1 MSAWCVYQPQGWLG
15 AGDACSEIL
24 FSGFQDCIA
33 LCAVVAFSLW
43 SWLAAQYRA
52 DQALGENAGRFQKGV
67 SGNPGGRPREIGEIR
82 DLARAHTADA
92 IEALRGI
99 AVDLT
104 APASARV
111 AASEALLNRAWGRP
125 SLAISAEGEAE
136 PVELVVRW
144 AGA

>member
-1 MSAWCVYQPQGWLG
+1 MNRTG
-15 AGDACSEIL
+15 AG
-24 FSGFQDCIA
+24 GFI
-33 LCAVVAFSLW
+33 
-43 SWLAAQYRA
+43 
-52 DQALGENAGRFQKGV
+52 KGQ

-92 IEALRGI
+92 IEALRSI

-125 SLAISAEGEAE
+125 SLAITGEGESE
-136 PVELVVRW
+136 PVELIVRW
-144 AGA
+144 AGQ

>member
-1 MSAWCVYQPQGWLG
+1 MLLDQGYDLINTRLDLG
-15 AGDACSEIL
+15 LE
-24 FSGFQDCIA
+24 
-33 LCAVVAFSLW
+33 
-43 SWLAAQYRA
+43 
-52 DQALGENAGRFQKGV
+52 RFGLLLKL
-67 SGNPGGRPREIGEIR
+67 SIGEIR
-82 DLARAHTADA
+82 DLARVHTSDA

-111 AASEALLNRAWGRP
+111 ATSEALLNRAWGRP

-144 AGA
+144 AGS

>member
-1 MSAWCVYQPQGWLG
+1 MNRSG
-15 AGDACSEIL
+15 AG
-24 FSGFQDCIA
+24 GFM
-33 LCAVVAFSLW
+33 
-43 SWLAAQYRA
+43 
-52 DQALGENAGRFQKGV
+52 KGQ
-67 SGNPGGRPREIGEIR
+67 SGNPGGRPREIGEIK

-92 IEALRGI
+92 MLALASI
-99 AVDLT
+99 AVDLS

-144 AGA
+144 AGQ

>member
-1 MSAWCVYQPQGWLG
+1 MA
-15 AGDACSEIL
+15 
-24 FSGFQDCIA
+24 
-33 LCAVVAFSLW
+33 
-43 SWLAAQYRA
+43 
-52 DQALGENAGRFQKGV
+52 ENAGQFQKGV

-82 DLARAHTADA
+82 DLVARAHTADA
-92 IEALRGI
+92 IEALRSI

-125 SLAISAEGEAE
+125 SLAISAEGESE

-144 AGA
+144 AGS

>member
-1 MSAWCVYQPQGWLG
+1 MSPPPPIRLRRGGVRIHTDPPCKWGRFLGSTLLAIKYTYYSVYIMP
-15 AGDACSEIL
+15 DI
-24 FSGFQDCIA
+24 
-33 LCAVVAFSLW
+33 
-43 SWLAAQYRA
+43 RA
-52 DQALGENAGRFQKGV
+52 DQAMAVNAGQFQKGV

-136 PVELVVRW
+136 PVELIVRW
-144 AGA
+144 AGQ